1 MSDDIVNELDYM
13 ALGTRLKRISDRMS
27 HSSRVMY
34 KKLNID
40 FEPNWYLVLLIVEEK
55 PGTSVME
62 IANSLRFAHQT
73 VMAMTSKMAKKEYLK
88 ISKDRKD
95 KRKTIFH
102 LTNKAADVLPII
114 KEIWDAGKKVI
125 YELLNEDV
133 EIMRHIR
140 ILEKNLD
147 ESSFGERIIT
157 KLK

>member
-73 VMAMTSKMAKKEYLK
+73 VMTMTGKMAKKEYLK

-102 LTNKAADVLPII
+102 LTNKAINVLPKI

-147 ESSFGERIIT
+147 ESSFGERIVA